1 MKFSELKNQCFER
14 IQAISLLNTDRSLDY
29 LINDYKAIIKLLDKK
44 ESNLIFYS
52 VRWNFSSY
60 FICDG
65 RDEYKCLS
73 DYAIWCNIYN
83 ISSLA
88 PVSFYYGDLYIT
100 IK

>member
-1 MKFSELKNQCFER
+1 MKFSELKNQCLKR
-14 IQAISLLNTDRSLDY
+14 ISAISALNTDRNLDY
-29 LINDYKAIIKLLDKK
+29 LINDYKEIMKLLNKK
-44 ESNLIFYS
+44 EPNLIFYS

-65 RDEYKCLS
+65 IDEYKCLS
-73 DYAIWCNIYN
+73 DYAMWRNIYDVSC
-83 ISSLA
+83 IA